1 MNILCNKLKSD
12 KEILEE
18 TAYNLIIYLYNIC
31 NDKKFIITLVK
42 LLKYQNNNIIQD
54 TINIIQN
61 LCERSKYNNNIICEI
76 IEDIVKLYF
85 FNFNKQINF
94 KNKSILP
101 LLKKIYNVLGDNFWE
116 YCTFLSIEKKDFLL
130 KKLIG
135 YNPNIQDI
143 SNDIEDDN
151 LNKLINKNISLS
163 YNKLNKNIYRNYFSL
178 KNNYRK
184 KSISK
189 KKERIN
195 CISTNHIKEKN
206 NEKTIKRNKTTEN
219 ISIYQTLPELINDM
233 HYNLKNQIIY
243 RSKKEKN
250 AQNKENYSIESQI
263 LKELSKLNIEFSDEE
278 IIIDGIISIYSIIY
292 KNYLSHKDIILGN
305 IDNIIDTF
313 IKKINNLINNIKSR
327 NIPVFNILRYLFD
340 VLYKIFTLENLNIK
354 ISYEI
359 HQKLFLVLISTSS
372 NKEIK
377 ILNEQKNENSE
388 NC

>member
-1 MNILCNKLKSD
+1 
-12 KEILEE
+12 
-18 TAYNLIIYLYNIC
+18 
-31 NDKKFIITLVK
+31 
-42 LLKYQNNNIIQD
+42 
-54 TINIIQN
+54 
-61 LCERSKYNNNIICEI
+61 
-76 IEDIVKLYF
+76 
-85 FNFNKQINF
+85 
-94 KNKSILP
+94 
-101 LLKKIYNVLGDNFWE
+101 
-116 YCTFLSIEKKDFLL
+116 
-130 KKLIG
+130 
-135 YNPNIQDI
+135 
-143 SNDIEDDN
+143 
-151 LNKLINKNISLS
+151 
-163 YNKLNKNIYRNYFSL
+163 
-178 KNNYRK
+178 
-184 KSISK
+184 
-189 KKERIN
+189 
-195 CISTNHIKEKN
+195 
-206 NEKTIKRNKTTEN
+206 
-219 ISIYQTLPELINDM
+219 M